1 MEEGASTPLI
11 KCKSERGEA
20 TVQDDNG
27 ASDFEAL
34 WSAMRW
40 KPQSGDARRCSL
52 YRREYIAL
60 GVNSPSTKAFG
71 CARVAAMARYTELG
85 VFEESS

>member
-60 GVNSPSTKAFG
+60 GVNSTLHQG
-71 CARVAAMARYTELG
+71 LWVRARCCYGPLHGTRS
-85 VFEESS
+85 F